1 MVEYIGP
8 SLVSFAMIFEA
19 LQSELFKLKFQRL
32 SSQILKNPE
41 FNLFMD
47 GESSSSAQEQ
57 RISCELHLEPVA
69 NVPEEQAVDCTCY
82 SEAECTG

>member
-1 MVEYIGP
+1 
-8 SLVSFAMIFEA
+8 
-19 LQSELFKLKFQRL
+19 
-32 SSQILKNPE
+32 
-41 FNLFMD
+41 MD

>member
-1 MVEYIGP
+1 MFRIRIRTILNLG
-8 SLVSFAMIFEA
+8 SRSSFASFDLCE
-19 LQSELFKLKFQRL
+19 
-32 SSQILKNPE
+32 NPKKTE